1 MKSSIPKSARE
12 RLLTTHPEGQ
22 KCQVEYVLGG
32 KVVGVRYFLREGT
45 PEIEYGLQGGRLHGM
60 RYDFMG
66 GHLLSAEPYVNGLVH
81 GVARQWS
88 QEGRLLG
95 AYRMNQGTGID
106 LWRSQ
111 RGDGS
116 PYLAEVH
123 YIKRGRPHGFE
134 WWINENQSTVHWER
148 LWRQGQPHGI
158 ERQWTGRRLERGYP
172 RFHLRGKRVSK
183 VEYLKACVKDKS
195 LPRYRQED
203 DCPERRF
210 PPEIRRKL
218 HFPQDGAKKLRAR
231 VAAPLME
238 KHKEKG
244 PTY

>member
-1 MKSSIPKSARE
+1 
-12 RLLTTHPEGQ
+12 
-22 KCQVEYVLGG
+22 
-32 KVVGVRYFLREGT
+32 
-45 PEIEYGLQGGRLHGM
+45 
-60 RYDFMG
+60 
-66 GHLLSAEPYVNGLVH
+66 
-81 GVARQWS
+81 
-88 QEGRLLG
+88 
-95 AYRMNQGTGID
+95 
-106 LWRSQ
+106 
-111 RGDGS
+111 
-116 PYLAEVH
+116 
-123 YIKRGRPHGFE
+123 
-134 WWINENQSTVHWER
+134 
-148 LWRQGQPHGI
+148 
-158 ERQWTGRRLERGYP
+158 LERGYP

-203 DCPERRF
+203 DCPERSF